1 MRLYITL
8 TTSRIPSLIPF
19 HYPYSLTAVVYRFL
33 DHASHDYARFL
44 HDEGYRLGAKR
55 FKLFTFSQLLIPKR
69 TLTPRGIICQS
80 HELFWQI
87 ASPVTEFVEHLAQGL
102 LQLGQMRLGELEL
115 LIARVQVVPRP
126 RFSHEMHL
134 RCLSPIVIS
143 VAQERDGR
151 LLARYLRADDPR
163 LSEALR
169 QNLLKKFWVV
179 YGRAPHDSELS
190 VEFDKEYVRRKGEEI
205 YRLVDYKGT
214 KIKGIMAPFV
224 VRGSAELIE
233 IGYEAGFGEKNSMG
247 FGMVEVMGDGAGTR
261 SGIGGA

>member
-1 MRLYITL
+1 
-8 TTSRIPSLIPF
+8 
-19 HYPYSLTAVVYRFL
+19 
-33 DHASHDYARFL
+33 
-44 HDEGYRLGAKR
+44 
-55 FKLFTFSQLLIPKR
+55 
-69 TLTPRGIICQS
+69 
-80 HELFWQI
+80 
-87 ASPVTEFVEHLAQGL
+87 
-102 LQLGQMRLGELEL
+102 
-115 LIARVQVVPRP
+115 
-126 RFSHEMHL
+126 MHL

-190 VEFDKEYVRRKGEEI
+190 VEFDKEYVRRKGEEV

-247 FGMVEVMGDGAGTR
+247 FGMVEVCGSRYNGSEVR
-261 SGIGGA
+261 E

>member
-1 MRLYITL
+1 
-8 TTSRIPSLIPF
+8 
-19 HYPYSLTAVVYRFL
+19 
-33 DHASHDYARFL
+33 
-44 HDEGYRLGAKR
+44 
-55 FKLFTFSQLLIPKR
+55 LLIPKR

-163 LSEALR
+163 LSEFADLLVDHSEQFVLRADDPRLSEALR

-190 VEFDKEYVRRKGEEI
+190 VEFDKEYVRRKGEEV

-247 FGMVEVMGDGAGTR
+247 FGMVEVVGDGAGTR

>member
-1 MRLYITL
+1 MRLILSL
-8 TTSRIPSLIPF
+8 TSQRLPCTIPF
-19 HYPYSLTAVVYRFL
+19 AYAHNLAAIIYRFL

-44 HDEGYRLGAKR
+44 HDEGYQLGAKR

-69 TLTPRGIICQS
+69 TLSSQGIICQS

-102 LQLGQMRLGELEL
+102 LQLGQMRLGEHEL

-134 RCLSPIVIS
+134 RCLSPIVVS
-143 VAQERDGR
+143 AAQERDGR

-169 QNLLKKFWVV
+169 QNLLKKFRVV
-179 YGRAPHDSELS
+179 YGREPYTSELR
-190 VEFDKEYVRRKGEEI
+190 VEFDREYLRRKGEEI

-214 KIKGIMAPFV
+214 KIKAIMAPFT
-224 VRGSAELIE
+224 VRGSPELIE

-247 FGMVEVMGDGAGTR
+247 FGMVEVVY
-261 SGIGGA
+261 S

>member
-1 MRLYITL
+1 MRLYVTL

-102 LQLGQMRLGELEL
+102 LQLGQMRLGEHEL

-126 RFSHEMHL
+126 RFSHEIHL

-190 VEFDKEYVRRKGEEI
+190 VEFDKEYVRRKGGKSI
-205 YRLVDYKGT
+205 GWWTTRGRRS
-214 KIKGIMAPFV
+214 
-224 VRGSAELIE
+224 RGSWRRLWC
-233 IGYEAGFGEKNSMG
+233 
-247 FGMVEVMGDGAGTR
+247 GAAR
-261 SGIGGA
+261 S